1 MWSAVPADGLLQGSL
16 GSTMGSVRQ
25 GRRDVVNLDE
35 ELVTRLVQRAYEL
48 AGHRPEHS
56 TGPLWYDTMLPTL
69 IEVASGAG
77 KAAKAQH
84 LVQLAA
90 GDRRVLARARRRV
103 LDEGD
108 DHHTEQAADLLTEAL
123 LAAGSS

>member
-1 MWSAVPADGLLQGSL
+1 VGAD
-16 GSTMGSVRQ
+16 
-25 GRRDVVNLDE
+25 D

-48 AGHRPEHS
+48 AGQRTDHS
-56 TGPLWYDTMLPTL
+56 TGPLWYDTMLPTF

-77 KAAKAQH
+77 KAAKAQQ
-84 LVQLAA
+84 LIQLAA
-90 GDRRVLARARRRV
+90 GDRGVLARARRRV

-108 DHHTEQAADLLTEAL
+108 DHRTEQAADPLTEAL